1 MILHLVR
8 HPRPRVEP
16 EICYGCLDLPVD
28 NLDAAVQ
35 RLAPLLPRQVP
46 VWSSPLQRCRLLAER
61 LGPRPRLDPR
71 LAEMNFGTWE
81 GRSWAAIG
89 RTAIDAWAADIAD
102 FAPPGGESARQVQ
115 ARALEFLDE
124 LPDATAIIV
133 THGGVMRVLQAH
145 WQHLPAQEWS
155 ALEFPYAALLTVE
168 ISAAGTIVR
177 LENH

>member
-8 HPRPRVEP
+8 HPRPRVAP
-16 EICYGCLDLPVD
+16 DTCYGRLDLPVD
-28 NLDAAVQ
+28 ELDAAAR
-35 RLAPLLPRQVP
+35 RLAPLLPRTAP

-61 LGPRPRLDPR
+61 LDPRPRLDPR
-71 LAEMNFGTWE
+71 LMEMDFGAWE
-81 GRSWAAIG
+81 GRTWASIG
-89 RTAIDAWAADIAD
+89 RAALDAWAADIAD

-115 ARALEFLDE
+115 ARALEFLGE
-124 LPDATAIIV
+124 LQDSTAIIV

-155 ALEFPYAALLTVE
+155 ALNFPYASLLTVE
-168 ISAAGTIVR
+168 FSGAGAIVR